1 MSNHDDIKV
10 PWGLVALSA
19 SVVASIFIAMFIDVC
34 DDLARL
40 SSGMSDLRREAEV
53 VAAQR
58 RDAIVA
64 IGSRLSRPARDP
76 NYVEDW
82 NAKEAG
88 R

>member
-19 SVVASIFIAMFIDVC
+19 GIVASIFIAMVIDLC
-34 DDLARL
+34 ADLARL

-64 IGSRLSRPARDP
+64 IGSRLSRDP

>member
-1 MSNHDDIKV
+1 MTNPDYIKV
-10 PWGLVALSA
+10 PWGMVALSA
-19 SVVASIFIAMFIDVC
+19 IVVASIFIAMFIDLC

-40 SSGMSDLRREAEV
+40 SSGMSNLRREAEV

-64 IGSRLSRPARDP
+64 MGSRLSRDP